1 MTKILIIEDE
11 KVVGLNI
18 RRILQAE
25 GFEAIVAENGVVG
38 VNLAVEQPPNLIIC
52 DILMPDVDGYEVLR
66 RLQANSATVGIPF
79 IFLTAKVERADMRQ
93 GFELGADDYIT
104 KPFDAEELLRAI
116 AARLNKHNR
125 ITEQMSVL
133 SEELHK
139 IQTVMA
145 AKERLVQNIDQEFRR
160 PLSNINMAL
169 KMLERETAK
178 EKRSQRYL
186 QILQEEFSRELSLL
200 NQMAQLQQLL
210 TPENVALL
218 SHFNLLQDNP
228 QSKS

>member
-11 KVVGLNI
+11 TVVGLNI

-25 GFEAIVAENGVVG
+25 GFEAIVAENGVAG

-79 IFLTAKVERADMRQ
+79 IFLTAKVERGDMRQ